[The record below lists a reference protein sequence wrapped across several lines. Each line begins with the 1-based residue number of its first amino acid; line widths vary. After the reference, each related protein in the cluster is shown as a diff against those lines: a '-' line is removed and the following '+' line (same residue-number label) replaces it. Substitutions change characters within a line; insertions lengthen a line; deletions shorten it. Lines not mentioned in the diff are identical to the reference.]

1 MRRKAWLWLAVLALI
16 CSCALA
22 DSPVVVDRVNQ
33 PKEHADFA
41 FAEDAALLE
50 VYFPHIMNCDAA
62 LLRCGGETML
72 IDCASA
78 EYAPRVVQLLEYL
91 GITEVDCV
99 VNTHPH
105 YDHLEGLE
113 TLAQAVKV
121 KELRICFPE
130 DSEKQMDKAMQTAQ
144 QYGIPVSRYADGD
157 QWTLGGAKIDVWLK
171 GDKTWC
177 LNDRSAVMRVQ
188 FGRRTM
194 LFTADAERSAM
205 MRLAEIIPPEELDI
219 DIMKFPHHGKNA
231 LNVAFREK
239 TSPLLCVITNTD
251 TTKHKSIETLRR
263 HKIPYVCTT
272 PGILSLRC
280 DGATW
285 LVERTELTPAR
296 LQ

>member
-1 MRRKAWLWLAVLALI
+1 MLWLAALVLM

-22 DSPVVVDRVNQ
+22 DSPVVVDRVNK

-62 LLRCGGETML
+62 LLRCDGATML

-78 EYAPRVVQLLEYL
+78 KYAPRVVQMLEHL
-91 GITEVDCV
+91 GITEIDCV

-113 TLAQAVKV
+113 TLVQAVKV

-130 DSEKQMDKAMQTAQ
+130 DYDKQMLKAMEVAQ
-144 QYGIPVSRYADGD
+144 QYGITVSQYADGD
-157 QWTLGGAKIDVWLK
+157 QWTLGNTRIDVWLK
-171 GDKTWC
+171 GDSKWY
-177 LNDRSAVMRVQ
+177 LNDQSAVMRVQ
-188 FGRRTM
+188 FGQRTM

-205 MRLAEIIPPEELDI
+205 MRLAEIIPAEELDI

-263 HKIPYVCTT
+263 HKIPYACTT
-272 PGILSLRC
+272 PGILSLRS
-280 DGATW
+280 DGDTW
-285 LVERTELTPAR
+285 LVERTELPSAK

>member
-1 MRRKAWLWLAVLALI
+1 MRAKALLWLVVLVLAWT
-16 CSCALA
+16 CALA
-22 DSPVVVDRVNQ
+22 ESPVVVDRVNA
-33 PKEHADFA
+33 PKNHADFA

-78 EYAPRVVQLLEYL
+78 KYAPRVVQMLEHL
-91 GITEVDCV
+91 GITEIDCV

-113 TLAQAVKV
+113 TLAQTVKV
-121 KELRICFPE
+121 KELRISFPE
-130 DSEKQMDKAMQTAQ
+130 DYDEQMLKAIQTAQ
-144 QYGIPVSRYADGD
+144 QYGIPVSQYADGD
-157 QWTLGGAKIDVWLK
+157 QWTLGDAVIDVWLK
-171 GDKTWC
+171 GDESWY
-177 LNDRSAVMRVQ
+177 LNDQSAVMRVQ
-188 FGRRTM
+188 FGQRTM
-194 LFTADAERSAM
+194 LFTADIERSTM
-205 MRLAEIIPPEELDI
+205 MRLAEVIPAEALDI
-219 DIMKFPHHGKNA
+219 DIMKFPHHGKNG

-239 TSPLLCVITNTD
+239 TSPLLCIITNTD
-251 TTKHKSIETLRR
+251 SSKHKSIETLRR

-280 DGATW
+280 DGTAW
-285 LVERTELTPAR
+285 LVERAELPPAR

>member
-1 MRRKAWLWLAVLALI
+1 MMLWLVLVMLLCSGAVAE
-16 CSCALA
+16 AT
-22 DSPVVVDRVNQ
+22 VVVDRVNA
-33 PKEHADFA
+33 PKEQADFA
-41 FAEDAALLE
+41 FAEKAALLE

-78 EYAPRVVQLLEYL
+78 KYAPRLVQMLEHL
-91 GITEVDCV
+91 GITEIDCV

-105 YDHLEGLE
+105 YDHLEGLA

-121 KELRICFPE
+121 KELRLCFPE
-130 DSEKQMDKAMQTAQ
+130 DYDKQTIKAVKAAQ
-144 QYGIPVSRYADGD
+144 ENGIPVSQYADGD
-157 QWTLGGAKIDVWLK
+157 QWTLGDAVIDVWLK
-171 GDKTWC
+171 GDSSWY
-177 LNDRSAVMRVQ
+177 LNDQSAVMRVQ
-188 FGRRTM
+188 YGQRTM
-194 LFTADAERSAM
+194 LFTADIERSAM
-205 MRLAEIIPPEELDI
+205 TRLAEVIPTEELDI
-219 DIMKFPHHGKNA
+219 DIMKYPHHGKSG
-231 LNVAFREK
+231 LNTAFREA
-239 TSPLLCVITNTD
+239 TTPLLCVITNTN

-285 LVERTELTPAR
+285 LVERTEIAPSK